1 MRFRAVDLRYGSGP
15 EILRGLSFHL
25 MSGSFQFLTGPSG
38 AGKTSLLKLMYLA
51 HPPSGGTIELFD
63 QVVKGLSRAQMAAM
77 RRRIGV
83 VFQDF
88 RLIDHLSCVENVSL
102 PLRIVGEEGKRVNA
116 NAGELLEWV
125 GLDGKMNSKPP
136 TLSDGE
142 KQRVSIARAVIGRPD
157 LLIADEPTG
166 NVDGDQGVRLMRLFE
181 ELNKIGTTVII
192 ATHDKSMVA
201 RFPHPVLRLK
211 EGCLTK
217 DSII

>member
-1 MRFRAVDLRYGSGP
+1 VRFRAVDLRYGSGP

-51 HPPSGGTIELFD
+51 HPPSGGAIELFD
-63 QVVKGLSRAQMAAM
+63 QVVKGLSRDQMAAM

-88 RLIDHLSCVENVSL
+88 RLIDHLSCIDNVSL
-102 PLRIVGEEGKRVNA
+102 PLRIVGEEGKSVNA
-116 NAGELLEWV
+116 NARELLEWV
-125 GLDGKMNSKPP
+125 GLDGKMNSKPA

-192 ATHDKSMVA
+192 ATHDEGMVA
-201 RFPHPVLRLK
+201 RFSHPVLRLK
-211 EGCLTK
+211 EGCLTR
-217 DSII
+217 IQ